1 MLRLLTIAGSDSG
14 GGAGIQADLKTF
26 AAHGAYGMSAIAA
39 VTAQNTLAVSAVH
52 ELPAE
57 VVAAQI
63 DAVFGDLGVDAVK
76 IGMLANA
83 GIVAAVAAALARH
96 GAGRA
101 GAVGAGAGEDAVS
114 GRAVPVVL
122 DPVMV
127 AKSGDSLLADDAVA
141 ALVADL
147 LPLATVV
154 TPNLPEARRLAGRAA
169 DGPGD
174 EAEQESL
181 ARHVGAGGVAVL
193 VKGGHAASEEVVDVL
208 FDGVD
213 VHRFRGP
220 RLAGRSTHGTGCTL
234 SSALAVRLAAG
245 EPLPRAV
252 EGAIA
257 YLRLAIENAPG
268 LGAGH
273 GPLDHGVRPPPLP
286 APAARRGGV
295 APAAG
300 AAATGAETTDATP
313 TGAAPTDA
321 SPADP
326 TGRPAR

>member
-1 MLRLLTIAGSDSG
+1 VSPARGTDPAAPIPQTPGSAVTENPSLEAAPHPLPRPLRLLTIAGSDSG

-26 AAHGAYGMSAIAA
+26 AAHGAYGMSAVAA
-39 VTAQNTLAVSAVH
+39 VTAQNTLAVTVVH
-52 ELPAE
+52 EVPPA

-63 DAVFGDLGVDAVK
+63 DAVFADLGVDGVK
-76 IGMLANA
+76 IGMLASA

-96 GAGRA
+96 GAGR
-101 GAVGAGAGEDAVS
+101 GAAN
-114 GRAVPVVL
+114 AVPVVL

-127 AKSGDSLLADDAVA
+127 AKSGDALLADDAVA
-141 ALVADL
+141 ALSALL

-169 DGPGD
+169 GGPGD

-181 ARHVGAGGVAVL
+181 ARALGAGGGAVL
-193 VKGGHAASEEVVDVL
+193 VKGGHAAAAEVVDVL
-208 FDGVD
+208 FDGEA

-220 RLAGRSTHGTGCTL
+220 RLPGRSTHGTGCTL

-252 EGAIA
+252 AGAIA
-257 YLRLAIENAPG
+257 YLRRAIEAAPG

-273 GPLDHGVRPPPLP
+273 GPLGHDVQPPPLP
-286 APAARRGGV
+286 APADA
-295 APAAG
+295 AAG
-300 AAATGAETTDATP
+300 ATP
-313 TGAAPTDA
+313 G
-321 SPADP
+321 PA
-326 TGRPAR
+326 GEPAR